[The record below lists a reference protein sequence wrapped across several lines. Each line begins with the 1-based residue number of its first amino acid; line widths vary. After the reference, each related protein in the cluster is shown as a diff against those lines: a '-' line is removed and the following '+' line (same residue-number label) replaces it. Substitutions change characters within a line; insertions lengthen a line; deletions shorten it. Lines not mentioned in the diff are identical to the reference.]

1 MTTIRVSDPVDL
13 VKILPYQLGYHP
25 TDSLAL
31 IGLRG
36 RHVGL
41 VQRLDLPRQP
51 EPLGEAV
58 ELMADNLARARC
70 GAGVVVLYES
80 RPGQGRRAGAELAR
94 RLRENGVEVVEH
106 LVVRD
111 GRVYFPECRDSCH
124 PVAGIPLPDDSDVPA
139 VADFVAL
146 GANPLPSREGLALR
160 VAAAGGPTA
169 ARVKAAADRL
179 DRLVAPRASRSRAI
193 ADWARLLDVTNPG
206 FAGAPTSAA
215 AAARMAVSLLDVHLR
230 DLLTAWLCPG
240 TLGASAFDPEL
251 VALARAYLPGFDSG
265 LGDDSGECCRA
276 DPALDDAAA
285 IEASAVLVERLCWL
299 ARHTPAELAP
309 GVLTVL
315 ASYAW
320 FLGDGALATVALDRA
335 LTIDPAYRLAQL
347 VERMVSLAIRPQRTA

>member
-13 VKILPYQLGYHP
+13 VKVMPYQLGYHP
-25 TDSLAL
+25 KDSLAL

-36 RHVGL
+36 RHVGV
-41 VQRLDLPRQP
+41 VQRLDLLSQP
-51 EPLGEAV
+51 EPLGKAV
-58 ELMADNLARARC
+58 ELMVDNLAHDGC

-80 RPGQGRRAGAELAR
+80 RPGQGRRAGAELAK

-124 PVAGIPLPDDSDVPA
+124 PAAGLPLPDDSDVPA
-139 VADFVAL
+139 VAHRPAL
-146 GANPLPSREGLALR
+146 GANPLPAGLGWPSGSRSRWADGRR
-160 VAAAGGPTA
+160 VTS
-169 ARVKAAADRL
+169 AADRL
-179 DRLVAPRASRSRAI
+179 DRLVAPRALRSRAF
-193 ADWARLLDVTNPG
+193 ADWARLLDITNPG

-240 TLGASAFDPEL
+240 TLGASAFDPERL
-251 VALARAYLPGFDSG
+251 ALARAYLPGFDSG
-265 LGDDSGECCRA
+265 LGDDRGECRSA
-276 DPALDDAAA
+276 DPAVDDAAA
-285 IEASAVLVERLCWL
+285 IEASAVMVDRPCWL
-299 ARHTPAELAP
+299 AGIARRLAP

-320 FLGDGALATVALDRA
+320 FLGDGALAAVALDRA